1 MMNLALVAITAMA
14 IGFVLVLLYAVEK
27 LSEA

>member
-1 MMNLALVAITAMA
+1 MDFALVAITAMA
-14 IGFVLVLLYAVEK
+14 IGFALVLFYAIEK